1 MDTRAVT
8 TTPFADQRPGTSG
21 LRKKVTVFRQ
31 PHYLENFVQ
40 SIFDS
45 LPGLKGETLV
55 LGGDGRYYNRTAIQI
70 ILKMA
75 GANGGGRGLVGERG
89 SLSTPAASC
98 VIRKRRA
105 YGGIILSASHNPGG
119 PDGDFGFKYN
129 VTNGGPA
136 PEKITDAL
144 FARPRS
150 LSQYLIVDAPDVP
163 LDRRAQHRLG
173 ETAVEVIDPVADYA
187 ALMESLFDFNRI
199 EALFNSGLFTM
210 RFDAMHAVTGPN
222 AHANLEERLGA
233 PPGTVMRGAPLEDFG
248 GAHPR
253 PNRPIAREM
262 VGQNHTATAPDIG

>member
-1 MDTRAVT
+1 MDTRTVT

-75 GANGGGRGLVGERG
+75 AANGVGRVLVGERG
-89 SLSTPAASC
+89 ILSTPAAAC
-98 VIRKRRA
+98 EIRKRRA

-119 PDGDFGFKYN
+119 PDRDIGIKYN
-129 VTNGGPA
+129 VKNGGPA
-136 PEKITDAL
+136 PEKNTEAINQRSREIT
-144 FARPRS
+144 R
-150 LSQYLIVDAPDVP
+150 YLIVDAPEVP
-163 LDRRAQHRLG
+163 LDRRSQHRLG
-173 ETAVEVIDPVADYA
+173 ETAVEVIDPVAYYA

-210 RFDAMHAVTGPN
+210 RFDAMNAVTGPY
-222 AHANLEERLGA
+222 AHAILEERLGA

-248 GAHPR
+248 GAHPDPKETNGGEIDR
-253 PNRPIAREM
+253 HNK
-262 VGQNHTATAPDIG
+262 

>member
-1 MDTRAVT
+1 MDTRTVT

-75 GANGGGRGLVGERG
+75 AANGVGRVLVGERG
-89 SLSTPAASC
+89 ILSTPAASC

-119 PDGDFGFKYN
+119 PDGDFGIKYN

-136 PEKITDAL
+136 PEKITAAIYQRSSVS
-144 FARPRS
+144 ARQRWRS
-150 LSQYLIVDAPDVP
+150 SIPSPITRHSWSRCSTSIASRPCST
-163 LDRRAQHRLG
+163 RACSRC
-173 ETAVEVIDPVADYA
+173 VSMP
-187 ALMESLFDFNRI
+187 
-199 EALFNSGLFTM
+199 
-210 RFDAMHAVTGPN
+210 
-222 AHANLEERLGA
+222 
-233 PPGTVMRGAPLEDFG
+233 
-248 GAHPR
+248 
-253 PNRPIAREM
+253 
-262 VGQNHTATAPDIG
+262 